1 MSFRTSRLAD
11 RYFHLLQ
18 RLVLP
23 RIPSLLARPNRLTCL
38 GLFFALLAPFG
49 FWLHPFSGFL
59 CIGFSGLADSLDGM
73 VARSRQEG
81 SRYGAFLDS
90 SLDRISDSLYLL
102 GFWVLFRESSFFIPA
117 SVGIFIG
124 LILTLLISYSKA
136 RAESLGGKC
145 SAGLLERD
153 LRVVYLL
160 IWSLILSFA
169 PRAEAVVL
177 WTGLVLYLLLTML
190 TVVQRMR
197 HIRTILT
204 D

>member
-1 MSFRTSRLAD
+1 MSLRASRMAE
-11 RYFHLLQ
+11 RYFFLLQ
-18 RLVLP
+18 ELVLP
-23 RIPSLLARPNRLTCL
+23 RIPSSLARPNRLTCL

-49 FWLHPFSGFL
+49 FWLHPFFGFL
-59 CIGFSGLADSLDGM
+59 GIGFSGLADSLDGM
-73 VARSRQEG
+73 AARSRQEG

-102 GFWVLFRESSFFIPA
+102 GFWVLFWESSFFIAA

-124 LILTLLISYSKA
+124 LVLTLLISYSKA
-136 RAESLGGKC
+136 RAEGLGGKC

-160 IWSLILSFA
+160 IWSLVLSFA
-169 PRAEAVVL
+169 PGEMAVL
-177 WTGLVLYLLLTML
+177 WTGLVLYLVLTML